1 MRRKRRGVETTA
13 ESTLEARE
21 ELVGL
26 MPEVVAH
33 TETSPRLTGGDI
45 DADWQAAYSSGEESV
60 GGSVA
65 TPDQDI
71 VDEIGRALGVEQEI
85 DAPVRASDEILRAR
99 DRLRWHLE
107 RVQSVYDA
115 HRKWAEETL
124 EKRSADLR
132 GQGIKTSWRAMGGVP
147 FEEIAN
153 VAREEH
159 AEMIVI
165 GTHGRSGLNRVLL
178 GSVAEHV
185 IRLAPCPVLTVRQ
198 PERSR

>member
-1 MRRKRRGVETTA
+1 MKILVPTDFSECAAAAEAMAIDLARRLGGEIVLLHVLVETPLYG
-13 ESTLEARE
+13 E
-21 ELVGL
+21 GL
-26 MPEVVAH
+26 
-33 TETSPRLTGGDI
+33 L
-45 DADWQAAYSSGEESV
+45 SG
-60 GGSVA
+60 
-65 TPDQDI
+65 P
-71 VDEIGRALGVEQEI
+71 
-85 DAPVRASDEILRAR
+85 
-99 DRLRWHLE
+99 

-147 FEEIAN
+147 FEEIASI
-153 VAREEH
+153 ADEEH

-165 GTHGRSGLNRVLL
+165 GTHGHSGLNRVLL

-185 IRLAPCPVLTVRQ
+185 IRLAPCPVLTVRT